1 MLSKLLSLFK
11 KVNFLRILESKTEES
26 DIGLSLQT
34 LVLSLLLVVYIISG
48 PLLKKYEIK
57 IIRPSG
63 FIMIIALIITF
74 LSKRFFPN
82 SSFYKGFQFNN
93 TFIVTFIL
101 PIVIFSSSYNSKIES
116 FLKYIKHILLFS
128 IPGTIISFF
137 IIEIATSYFNNN
149 GYFESLILIDE
160 DTIKIETIKL
170 SLLEIL
176 QFSAAIS
183 ACDSVVSLSF
193 ITEDNEP
200 KLNAISLGDAILNNA
215 VAISL
220 FNSILAVSENEKN
233 FSFSLSLKI
242 LIKSILIFIC
252 SLIIGIIIGI
262 CHSLFLRYMKKF
274 NLDRVQEISTMLLFG
289 FISYILCN
297 CLNLSGIVSILAC
310 GLCMSHY
317 MFYNLQYQTR
327 EESALI
333 SRVLCLLAEALIFS
347 SLGMNIIYYTYHS
360 FSYKFIIIELILI
373 ILCRFFTIFGQI
385 YILNLLGLNP
395 MIFKLKNLHKGI
407 LTIIGSIRG
416 VITFSLSLLMI
427 TPNIKN
433 KNLLIGSTIYI
444 VFFTDIIYILLSA
457 FFKKRQIE
465 IYSKKLLGSGDDKAM
480 KHDIFT
486 FIHPN
491 TEINIPEPKKIR
503 SKESIERKKNS
514 VVTKFI
520 NYDNKVILPKI
531 INNWPEIKEDN
542 NNISRRIKK
551 ALGLWADEKEKN
563 QIYQFNDTIQFN
575 IPGINYN
582 RANTY
587 IRKENII
594 QEENNNGPNRRRSQ
608 RISKKFELKNI
619 YGN

>member
-1 MLSKLLSLFK
+1 MVSKILSLFLK
-11 KVNFLRILESKTEES
+11 NTKLLRILKSENEGS

-34 LVLSLLLVVYIISG
+34 LVLSLLLVAYILSG
-48 PLLKKYEIK
+48 PFLKKYEIK

-63 FIMIIALIITF
+63 FIMIIALFITF
-74 LSKRFFPN
+74 LSKRFFPG

-93 TFIVTFIL
+93 SFIVTFIL

-149 GYFESLILIDE
+149 NYFESWTLIDE
-160 DTIKIETIKL
+160 ETIKIEVIKL

-193 ITEDNEP
+193 IMEDNEP

-220 FNSILAVSENEKN
+220 FNSISKISENENK

-242 LIKSILIFIC
+242 LIKSILIFIF

-274 NLDRVQEISTMLLFG
+274 HLDRVQEISTMLLFA
-289 FISYILCN
+289 FISYILCS
-297 CLNLSGIVSILAC
+297 CLNSSGVIAILAC

-333 SRVLCLLAEALIFS
+333 SRALCLLAEALIFS
-347 SLGMNIIYYTYHS
+347 SLGMNIIYYSYHS
-360 FSYKFIIIELILI
+360 FSFKFIIIELILI
-373 ILCRFFTIFGQI
+373 IVCRFFTIFGQI
-385 YILNLLGLNP
+385 YILNLFGLNP
-395 MIFKLKNLHKGI
+395 MTFKLKTLHKEI

-416 VITFSLSLLMI
+416 VVTFSLSLLMI
-427 TPNIKN
+427 TPNLKN

-444 VFFTDIIYILLSA
+444 VFLTDIIFILFSA
-457 FFKKRQIE
+457 FFKRRQKE
-465 IYSKKLLGSGDDKAM
+465 IYDKKLLGSGDDKAM

-491 TEINIPEPKKIR
+491 TEIDLPKPKKMR
-503 SKESIERKKNS
+503 SNEMIEQKQNSIIF
-514 VVTKFI
+514 KFI
-520 NYDNKVILPKI
+520 NYDDKVILPKI
-531 INNWPEIKEDN
+531 IKKWPEIKEDN

-551 ALGLWADEKEKN
+551 ALGLWADKKEKE
-563 QIYQFNDTIQFN
+563 QIYKSNDTIQFN
-575 IPGINYN
+575 MPGFNN
-582 RANTY
+582 LGRGVD
-587 IRKENII
+587 NII
-594 QEENNNGPNRRRSQ
+594 SQRRRSQ
-608 RISKKFELKNI
+608 RISKKLELKKI
-619 YGN
+619 YGE